1 VLFFKTINIANSTW
15 QVPCKLHIDVSIVSV
30 AIYQFFNISMGTRTT
45 IPKEIQEQILS
56 RIKNEGVSVAK
67 AAEEHVVLQVQAS
80 NNR

>member
-1 VLFFKTINIANSTW
+1 MSK
-15 QVPCKLHIDVSIVSV
+15 IVSV
-30 AIYQFFNISMGTRTT
+30 AIYQFFNISMGGTRTT
-45 IPKEIQEQILS
+45 IPKEIKEQILS